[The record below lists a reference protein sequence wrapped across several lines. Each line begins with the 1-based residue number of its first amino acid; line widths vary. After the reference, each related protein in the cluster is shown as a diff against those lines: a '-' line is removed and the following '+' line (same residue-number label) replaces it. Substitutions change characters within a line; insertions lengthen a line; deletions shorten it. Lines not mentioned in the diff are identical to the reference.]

1 MSDDTPDRGDERFVD
16 GYLLYLLARASSIA
30 SAEFHG
36 RLKSR
41 GVAVPVWRILAVL
54 KGTEGVTVGELA
66 ARCLANQPTI
76 TKTVDRMQAQALVI
90 RLADTDDRR
99 RVLVRL
105 TSAGEALADALV
117 ADARTHQ
124 ARLVAAMGTSESRV
138 LVEALQRLIASA

>member
-1 MSDDTPDRGDERFVD
+1 VTDDTPGRGEERFVD

-36 RLKSR
+36 RAKAR

-66 ARCLANQPTI
+66 TRCLANQPTI
-76 TKTVDRMQAQALVI
+76 TKTVDRMQAQGLVT
-90 RLADTDDRR
+90 RLADTGDRR

-105 TSAGEALADALV
+105 TPAGETLV
-117 ADARTHQ
+117 DELIADARAHQ